1 MPLMGLRALILVLLP
16 LLLLAAGRVEAQQ
29 NPILGSG
36 GSGEEGAPPAAASP
50 GLLHRLEGFIIATQR
65 DVNREINRRL
75 VAIRDGQGAGVILA
89 GLLIA
94 FLYGIFHALGPGHG
108 KTVIVGYFLGRGGS
122 IRRGVAMAGWIAL
135 SHVVGAV
142 TVVVI
147 VHAVLREIYIT
158 PVEEML
164 SLRLVSY
171 GAILLIGLAML
182 TMAIRGRGRE
192 AGACDHHG
200 HAHSHGHSHGGG
212 AHGPGTRGPST
223 NSTGEQRLLA
233 IAAGFLPCSGAIL
246 ILVFALTNGILLTG
260 LVMTLFIAL
269 GMGLT
274 LALLGT
280 ASVLAHRQIAGR
292 LAGGGRLGGLL
303 ALLGPILIT
312 GIGAILFA
320 GALLDQRPY

>member
-1 MPLMGLRALILVLLP
+1 MPVRGRRALILLLLP
-16 LLLLAAGRVEAQQ
+16 LLLLLAGVRAEAQQ
-29 NPILGSG
+29 NPILGGSAANGG
-36 GSGEEGAPPAAASP
+36 GSEESVPADASSP

-75 VAIRDGQGAGVILA
+75 VAIRDGEGAGVILA
-89 GLLIA
+89 GLVIA

-122 IRRGVAMAGWIAL
+122 IRRGIAMASWIAL

-142 TVVVI
+142 AVVVI
-147 VHAVLREIYIT
+147 VHAVLSEIYVT

-182 TMAIRGRGRE
+182 ATAIRRRGGE
-192 AGACDHHG
+192 AAACRQHG
-200 HAHSHGHSHGGG
+200 HEHSHGHSRGEG
-212 AHGPGTRGPST
+212 AHG
-223 NSTGEQRLLA
+223 TGEQRLLA

-260 LVMTLFIAL
+260 LAMTLFIAL

-274 LALLGT
+274 LALLGI

-292 LAGGGRLGGLL
+292 FAGHARLGGLL

-312 GIGAILFA
+312 GIGALLFA
-320 GALLDQRPY
+320 GALLDQGPY